1 MNSSYKQER
10 EPLAI
15 NDLLATPLVWTAT
28 PEDFLDLVQVS
39 TYAANP
45 NNLPLTSA
53 EKAQGLKAATADNM
67 ARAFMEVIQVNLS
80 PYKDFSDLQK
90 HACYHNRTISSTN
103 TATDWISASIIQMQE
118 RPSTEENL
126 LEWADAFINKTALY
140 IRFDNIPFSKIVLAM
155 KLA

>member
-1 MNSSYKQER
+1 MNSAYEPER
-10 EPLAI
+10 EHTAI

-28 PEDFLDLVQVS
+28 PEDFLDLVYVS

-53 EKAQGLKAATADNM
+53 EKAQGLRPATVDNM
-67 ARAFMEVIQVNLS
+67 ARAFMEVILVDLA

-90 HACYHNRTISSTN
+90 RACCQTASCN
-103 TATDWISASIIQMQE
+103 TAAVIRMPQHS
-118 RPSTEENL
+118 PTEENL
-126 LEWADAFINKTALY
+126 LQWADAFISKTARY